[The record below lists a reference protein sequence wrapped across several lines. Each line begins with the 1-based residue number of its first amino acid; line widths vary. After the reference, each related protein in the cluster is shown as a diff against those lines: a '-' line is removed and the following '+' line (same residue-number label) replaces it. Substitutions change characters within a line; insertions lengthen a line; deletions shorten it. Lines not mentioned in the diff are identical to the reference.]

1 MSQKVDIPATAKVS
15 GSCGPFINS
24 LVLTWDKN
32 NLTFMFIKKPI
43 YDAGVD
49 TGMGSY
55 SLTTIFGMLTVENP
69 NDDGN
74 GTKDSSSPGST
85 SPGLSLSFITLI

>member
-1 MSQKVDIPATAKVS
+1 MSQKVDIPPTAIAS

-32 NLTFMFIKKPI
+32 NLTFMFIKNPV

-69 NDDGN
+69 NDAGN
-74 GTKDSSSPGST
+74 GSSPGSPP
-85 SPGLSLSFITLI
+85 SGLSLSFITLIQIYA